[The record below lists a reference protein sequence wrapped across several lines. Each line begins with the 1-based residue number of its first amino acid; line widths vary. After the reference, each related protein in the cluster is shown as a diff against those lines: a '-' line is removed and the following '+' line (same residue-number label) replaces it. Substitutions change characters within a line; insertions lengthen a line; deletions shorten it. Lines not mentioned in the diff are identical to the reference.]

1 MNIKELIKSIDPDVI
16 TEETATVIAEA
27 FEKAVEE
34 KAKAR
39 VELEVKSALIN
50 LDEEHAAKLQ
60 KLIDAIDLDHTNKLQ
75 QVVSAINENHAAKLK
90 TVLRKYDTL
99 VEERA
104 QQFSSKLVGEISNYL
119 DLYLEKAIPSLQLE
133 EAVANTYAKNTL
145 SKIKKLISI
154 DPEYINENVKEA
166 LTTGKRAIDDL
177 KSQLNES
184 VKDNIRINQELKQTK
199 AALIL
204 EAKAKDLPQRKKD
217 YVTRLLSNKDAQY
230 IEENFNYVVE
240 MFEKDELELADDVT
254 ENATARAV
262 TRDVAPAQT
271 SIIEESVSSTDS
283 TRDDSVSGYL
293 TIMKQQERF
302 SVSTN

>member
-34 KAKAR
+34 KSKAR
-39 VELEVKSALIN
+39 TELEVKNALIN

-90 TVLRKYDTL
+90 KVLRKYDTL

-293 TIMKQQERF
+293 TIMKQQEKY
-302 SVSTN
+302 SVSAN

>member
-34 KAKAR
+34 KSKAR
-39 VELEVKSALIN
+39 TELEVKNALIN
-50 LDEEHAAKLQ
+50 LDEEHAVKLQ

-90 TVLRKYDTL
+90 KVLRKYDTL

-104 QQFSSKLVGEISNYL
+104 QQFSSKLVGEISTYL

-283 TRDDSVSGYL
+283 SRDDSVSGYL
-293 TIMKQQERF
+293 TIMKQQEKY

>member
-166 LTTGKRAIDDL
+166 LTTGKRAIDNL

-283 TRDDSVSGYL
+283 SRDNSVSGYL
-293 TIMKQQERF
+293 TIMKQQEKY
-302 SVSTN
+302 SVSAN

>member
-34 KAKAR
+34 KSKAR
-39 VELEVKSALIN
+39 TELEVKNALIN

-90 TVLRKYDTL
+90 KVLRKYDTL

-240 MFEKDELELADDVT
+240 MFEKDELETSDAAAYS
-254 ENATARAV
+254 ATAQAV
-262 TRDVAPAQT
+262 TRDVAPVQT
-271 SIIEESVSSTDS
+271 SIIEESFEPTNSVN
-283 TRDDSVSGYL
+283 DSVSGYL
-293 TIMKQQERF
+293 TALKQQEKYTAL
-302 SVSTN
+302 S

>member
-34 KAKAR
+34 KSKAR
-39 VELEVKSALIN
+39 TELEVKNALIN
-50 LDEEHAAKLQ
+50 LDEEHAVKLQ

-90 TVLRKYDTL
+90 KVLRKYDTL

-145 SKIKKLISI
+145 SRIKKLISI

-283 TRDDSVSGYL
+283 SRDDSVSGYL
-293 TIMKQQERF
+293 TIMKQQEKY
-302 SVSTN
+302 SVSAN

>member
-34 KAKAR
+34 KANAR

-90 TVLRKYDTL
+90 TVLRKYDAL

-283 TRDDSVSGYL
+283 SRDDSVSGYL
-293 TIMKQQERF
+293 TIMKQQEKY
-302 SVSTN
+302 SVSAN

>member
-283 TRDDSVSGYL
+283 SRDDSVSGYL
-293 TIMKQQERF
+293 TIMKQQEKY
-302 SVSTN
+302 SVSAN

>member
-39 VELEVKSALIN
+39 VELEVKISLIN

-90 TVLRKYDTL
+90 TVLRKYDAL

-283 TRDDSVSGYL
+283 SRDDSVSGYL
-293 TIMKQQERF
+293 TIMKQQEKY
-302 SVSTN
+302 SVSAN